1 MNQDCPAERPL
12 LDGTSPTGLHGSA
25 IRRHQRTFHTHE
37 NECLKLASVRAC
49 DLDAWEAQ
57 KQGNYKFK
65 VSLVKTKLA
74 QTQRESNQMNNA
86 PLPQA
91 QAPSFTWE
99 ATSHTR
105 LGGSYPTSS
114 HTPQNQALPRPQ
126 ATFIPI
132 LICLFEIGFLCAPG
146 CRGIRFINQVGFKLT
161 EMCPLLPPKCWD

>member
-65 VSLVKTKLA
+65 ISLVKTKLA
-74 QTQRESNQMNNA
+74 QNQLESNQMNTPPSPKHSTKLHLGGHFTHKA
-86 PLPQA
+86 WRILPHKL
-91 QAPSFTWE
+91 PHPPKSGS
-99 ATSHTR
+99 ATSTR
-105 LGGSYPTSS
+105 AASHLYPYSY
-114 HTPQNQALPRPQ
+114 
-126 ATFIPI
+126 
-132 LICLFEIGFLCAPG
+132 LF
-146 CRGIRFINQVGFKLT
+146 V
-161 EMCPLLPPKCWD
+161 